1 MLESVGLTPQAERVY
16 AAMIRLPAADAAAVA
31 DELELPAAEV
41 QDALRLLAERALV
54 VPAGEGGWRAVG
66 PQAAL
71 SALLA
76 EQEAELAARRERLE
90 AVRAWAVA
98 LEAEHD
104 LSRPRDELIRLVGT
118 AAVRERLT
126 TAADGVRQ
134 ECLSFTVD
142 REMSPEALEAAK
154 VNNRRVM
161 SRGVSMRNV
170 YQETVRQDP
179 DNLAF
184 AKWMTAHGGQSRT
197 VPLVPFRMVIIDRAV
212 AFLAVNPADSREG
225 ALEIRSPAVV
235 NALCVLFEQV
245 WESGTPFGEPPK
257 VDEDGLSPQDQ
268 ALLRLLDA
276 GHTDESAGRKLGL
289 SARTVRRVI
298 AELTDRMGVESRFQ
312 AGAEA
317 VRRGWL

>member
-16 AAMIRLPAADAAAVA
+16 AAMVRRPVAGVAALA
-31 DELELPAAEV
+31 DELELSASEV
-41 QDALRLLAERALV
+41 QDAVHLLIERALI
-54 VPAGEGGWRAVG
+54 VPAGDGAWRAVG

-76 EQEAELAARRERLE
+76 EQEAELANRHLRLE
-90 AVRAWAVA
+90 TVRAWAAA

-104 LSRPRDELIRLVGT
+104 LGRPRDELVRLEGT
-118 AAVRERLT
+118 AAVRERLDLV
-126 TAADGVRQ
+126 ADSVRE

-142 REMSPEALEAAK
+142 REMSAEAIEAAK
-154 VNNRRVM
+154 VNNLRVLRR
-161 SRGVSMRNV
+161 GISMRNV
-170 YQETVRQDP
+170 YQETVRKDP

-184 AKWMTAHGGQSRT
+184 AKWMTEHGGPSRT
-197 VPLVPFRMVIIDRAV
+197 VPTVPFRMLVVDRAV

-235 NALCVLFEQV
+235 NALYVLFEQF
-245 WESGTPFGEPPK
+245 WEAGTPFGESPK
-257 VDEDGLSPQDQ
+257 VEQDALSPQEQ
-268 ALLRLLDA
+268 VLLRLLDA